1 MEAISHA
8 GTALGILTKE
18 GIVLAAEK
26 KTSSKLLD
34 QVASHEKLYKLNE
47 NTAVAVAGLTA
58 DANNLIQYCRNQ
70 AAGYSLVYNEP
81 IPIEQ
86 LVQRLCDMKQGYTQ
100 YGGTVILFDPWIG
113 SVLIVAVPR
122 GGVLLNLL
130 MPFGISSYYF

>member
-8 GTALGILTKE
+8 GMALSILTPH

-34 QVASHEKLYKLNE
+34 ALSSHEKIYKLSSHCC
-47 NTAVAVAGLTA
+47 VAVAGLTA
-58 DANNLIQYCRNQ
+58 DANTLIQYCRNQ
-70 AAGYSLVYNEP
+70 ALGFEVVYSEP

-100 YGGTVILFDPWIG
+100 YG
-113 SVLIVAVPR
+113 
-122 GGVLLNLL
+122 
-130 MPFGISSYYF
+130 